1 MAYEKDDRRV
11 EHGRKNIIINYL
23 SGWFLIDFVSVFPFE
38 KVIQAMWENSNN
50 S

>member
-11 EHGRKNIIINYL
+11 EHG